1 MSVIETYT
9 SNKLDI
15 LDKHP
20 SALHLDLRSNK
31 SIDDFLRKLN
41 KICSNIDIAIF
52 LSGVLPGKKLDK
64 FESSDVYE
72 VMAVNFNVHGK
83 LISKILS
90 LFNERWR
97 LLLFSCISVQRGS
110 FDPIYAVSKSVVL
123 SLIKSLATA
132 LPSGTRIN
140 AIELSLI

>member
-83 LISKILS
+83 LISKALHANRYAGLS
-90 LFNERWR
+90 L
-97 LLLFSCISVQRGS
+97 
-110 FDPIYAVSKSVVL
+110 
-123 SLIKSLATA
+123 
-132 LPSGTRIN
+132 SGKDIN
-140 AIELSLI
+140 LNYNTTNNID